1 MPAGILRLLAARP
14 EGGAIHAAQNDQQRA
29 PPDWRMQFSQH
40 GIGRMRPFRQP
51 AGENQDAVHRKQH
64 ANKKPNRNDVM
75 FFAHKIT
82 RK

>member
-1 MPAGILRLLAARP
+1 MSRLLAARP
-14 EGGAIHAAQNDQQRA
+14 ERGAIHAAQNDQQCA

-40 GIGRMRPFRQP
+40 GIGRMRPFCQP
-51 AGENQDAVHRKQH
+51 AGKNQDAVYREQH